1 MTGGLLIS
9 LYLFTLA
16 VFLGLDVIRTVPP
29 TLYAALATAM
39 AAAAAVVVTVAFPAA
54 GADGEAWAAAASVA
68 AVGCATA
75 GLVAGVVR
83 VRRMVAQH
91 RRLERKR

>member
-54 GADGEAWAAAASVA
+54 GAGGEVWPARLSVA
-68 AVGCATA
+68 AVACATA

-83 VRRMVAQH
+83 VRRMVAEQRH
-91 RRLERKR
+91 GERKR